1 MTPEVEEQEPV
12 KPLMLLMFNSDTAVA
27 VRTCSGGCG
36 DGEIMSM
43 MEHKEL
49 MVTHHRTEEK
59 HAGEKLFTLLSE
71 FSEIMGRVLLSK
83 DYLIGTST
91 KL

>member
-1 MTPEVEEQEPV
+1 
-12 KPLMLLMFNSDTAVA
+12 MLRFSSDTAVA
-27 VRTCSGGCG
+27 VCTYNGGCG

-43 MEHKEL
+43 MEREGL
-49 MVTHHRTEEK
+49 MVTHYRTEEK

-71 FSEIMGRVLLSK
+71 FSETMGRVLLSK

-91 KL
+91 QL

>member
-1 MTPEVEEQEPV
+1 
-12 KPLMLLMFNSDTAVA
+12 MLRFGSDTAVA
-27 VRTCSGGCG
+27 VRTCNGGCG
-36 DGEIMSM
+36 DGAIMSM
-43 MEHKEL
+43 IEHEGL

-59 HAGEKLFTLLSE
+59 HAGEKLFTLLTE

-91 KL
+91 QL